1 MECRQKII
9 HVIAEGDTLYKLSK
23 QYDTTVTELI
33 MGNPTANPYNLRV
46 GAKIQ
51 VCPGDKYL
59 ASVENPDMPPADRP
73 MPPMGRPEMPPT
85 NRPMPPMNRPM
96 PPTNRPMPPMNRPE
110 MPPVNGPMPPMG
122 RPEMPP
128 TNRPDTP
135 AENIT
140 SMEELFWDMRK
151 AWLSQIYWVRM
162 YLMSVAAGTADE
174 PQTEE
179 RLLETVD
186 EITDVFAEFLPVQ
199 AVRRLREMLM
209 RQTELIAAGIRAE
222 KSGESFD
229 YADADDNAEAIAQLF
244 ADINPYFGQRDTE
257 NQLLNYLDLI
267 RRQSVEQMEG
277 NYGKSIDIFRDLEN
291 EALSMADY
299 FVRGLLAR

>member
-59 ASVENPDMPPADRP
+59 ASVENPEMPPANRPMPPVSRPDMPPANRP
-73 MPPMGRPEMPPT
+73 MPPINRPDMPPANRPMPPA
-85 NRPMPPMNRPM
+85 NRPMPPMNRPD
-96 PPTNRPMPPMNRPE
+96 
-110 MPPVNGPMPPMG
+110 MPPVNQ
-122 RPEMPP
+122 PE
-128 TNRPDTP
+128 TP
-135 AENIT
+135 AENVNAL
-140 SMEELFWDMRK
+140 EELYWDMRQ

-162 YLMSVAAGTADE
+162 YLMSVAAGAADE
-174 PQTEE
+174 AQTEE
-179 RLLETVD
+179 RMLETVD

-229 YADADDNAEAIAQLF
+229 YADADSNAEAIAQLF
-244 ADINPYFGQRDTE
+244 AEINPYFAQRDTE
-257 NQLLNYLDLI
+257 NQLLNYLDLT

-277 NYGKSIDIFRDLEN
+277 NYNGSIDVFRDLEN
-291 EALSMADY
+291 ETLSMADY